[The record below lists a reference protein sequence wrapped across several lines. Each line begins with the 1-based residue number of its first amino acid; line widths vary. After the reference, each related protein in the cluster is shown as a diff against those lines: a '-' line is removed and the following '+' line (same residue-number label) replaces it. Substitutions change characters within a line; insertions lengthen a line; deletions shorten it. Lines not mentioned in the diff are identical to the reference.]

1 MSGRAPSNYNYDP
14 RRGSSTRPANGYGQG
29 QGQGSTRQGQ
39 GQSSRTPQSYAMTE
53 YLKTA
58 HRHETW
64 DWEKKAKDRND
75 KNQRL

>member
-1 MSGRAPSNYNYDP
+1 MSGRQPSNYEP
-14 RRGSSTRPANGYGQG
+14 RKGSSSRPANGYGQG
-29 QGQGSTRQGQ
+29 QGGQGSSRQGQ
-39 GQSSRTPQSYAMTE
+39 GSSRTSQSYAMTE

-64 DWEKKAKDRND
+64 DWEKKAKDRNE